1 MMLWLYEVNNKY
13 ISFDLLNSYLCVQL
27 WAKIMS
33 VFIHQS
39 SNRRIMNCNPGTS
52 LEKKF
57 THHPSISK
65 YYEIINGKK
74 AKQTSYLLN

>member
-39 SNRRIMNCNPGTS
+39 SNRRIMNCNSGTS

-57 THHPSISK
+57 THHLSISK
-65 YYEIINGKK
+65 YYEIWR
-74 AKQTSYLLN
+74 QD